1 MNEFDACA
9 TDQPSM
15 MHEYKKL
22 VEVGKLDTVVLP
34 ELNDVEECNVYLIS
48 VLIKLIQGLKQV
60 FQPRILFLSHV
71 KSQGEVF
78 SNQPRMMWEAQW
90 KIYFNIVVFDLESI
104 VFYFR
109 C

>member
-1 MNEFDACA
+1 
-9 TDQPSM
+9 M

-22 VEVGKLDTVVLP
+22 VEVGKLDTVVLH
-34 ELNDVEECNVYLIS
+34 ELNDVEECNDLIS

>member
-1 MNEFDACA
+1 MNVFDACA

-60 FQPRILFLSHV
+60 FHPRIFPFTCQVS
-71 KSQGEVF
+71 
-78 SNQPRMMWEAQW
+78 R
-90 KIYFNIVVFDLESI
+90 
-104 VFYFR
+104 
-109 C
+109 